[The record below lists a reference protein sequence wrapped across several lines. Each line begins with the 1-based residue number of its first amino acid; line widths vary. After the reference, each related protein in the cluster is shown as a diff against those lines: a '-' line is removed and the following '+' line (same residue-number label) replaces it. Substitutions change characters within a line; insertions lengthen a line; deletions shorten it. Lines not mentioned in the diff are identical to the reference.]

1 MPIRRLALC
10 AVLLLTAC
18 GGAKPTVRTPPAS
31 PTGAAEAATV
41 KVYEHQRPASLELPY
56 IRILGANEA
65 NLRWPK
71 TGLHLE
77 MIGASDAVD
86 PLIGSPAPA
95 KGDGQQYVVAFVGQ
109 APAGFASRRFTDAV
123 VKVGGVA
130 RAVPPF
136 ASQAFIVVAAPKD
149 AVVRLELTDTERMQ
163 WIDLRT
169 AEVGNVI
176 PGYDP
181 RKRDGASIECD
192 LASPDKAIDDSALVL
207 MTSATLEPWVEGRGW
222 AAKGRIWFDLKLQLW
237 YSRNGVAFAL
247 DGPAS
252 VTVTGPE
259 GPIPVSLPLTFG
271 GPSQQDPHTGEW
283 EIVADVPESI
293 TVAQL
298 AFQPKGTIAAKGAPP
313 VAKWTATCE
322 TVSDAYS
329 F

>member
-18 GGAKPTVRTPPAS
+18 GGAKPANQAPVAS
-31 PTGAAEAATV
+31 PSPSARSDV
-41 KVYEHQRPASLELPY
+41 MVYEHQRPASLELPF

-192 LASPDKAIDDSALVL
+192 LASPNKTIDDSALVL
-207 MTSATLEPWVEGRGW
+207 ITSATLEPWVEGRGW
-222 AAKGRIWFDLKLQLW
+222 AAKGRIWFDLRLQLW

-283 EIVADVPESI
+283 ELVADVPEGI

-298 AFQPKGTIAAKGAPP
+298 AFRPKGTIAAKG
-313 VAKWTATCE
+313 VAVPKWTAACE
-322 TVSDAYS
+322 SVTDAFS
-329 F
+329 FE